1 MAELHMTV
9 AVGGPPVAGSGR
21 RLRSRLGGATGLVV
35 LDPMADLI
43 GDIDDEAGDIDSV
56 LYGG

>member
-1 MAELHMTV
+1 MARGK
-9 AVGGPPVAGSGR
+9 AVSA
-21 RLRSRLGGATGLVV
+21 
-35 LDPMADLI
+35 DPMADLI